1 MCFVSL
7 SLAARSN
14 EIGHHIAV
22 KTETLLAW
30 LHDVQTSA
38 PMPAIGFG
46 SNHYWRLAIYSSLSC
61 INSEWCLLN
70 VWNCRHN
77 RETPNANHLSS
88 THIEPSNRM
97 AAAAVVIFAL
107 HAMLLACACICILSG
122 DNMCSLRF
130 ASFPFVCFVLISWWR
145 VLLCSERN
153 VFIYV
158 HRLVQKTMKHQNE
171 KRHDDEGAIKR
182 GARCAF

>member
-1 MCFVSL
+1 MCFVRL
-7 SLAARSN
+7 SSAGRSN

-158 HRLVQKTMKHQNE
+158 HRQKTMKHQNE
-171 KRHDDEGAIKR
+171 KTHDDESAIER